1 MSGTT
6 TGQMFT
12 HSYLRK
18 TKPVHHF
25 LLALAFGVVGMAAA
39 KLVFA
44 SQSGIGFMGCFG
56 LLFYAMFNPWLVLL
70 MADMKRYFLVS
81 LFYYSVLALVMFGTV
96 YLLTGESIL
105 NDWGL
110 KITLISSTFFY
121 FVAFGMMW
129 LTKTIL
135 DDDGML

>member
-1 MSGTT
+1 
-6 TGQMFT
+6 
-12 HSYLRK
+12 
-18 TKPVHHF
+18 
-25 LLALAFGVVGMAAA
+25 
-39 KLVFA
+39 
-44 SQSGIGFMGCFG
+44 MGCFG

-135 DDDGML
+135 DDNGML